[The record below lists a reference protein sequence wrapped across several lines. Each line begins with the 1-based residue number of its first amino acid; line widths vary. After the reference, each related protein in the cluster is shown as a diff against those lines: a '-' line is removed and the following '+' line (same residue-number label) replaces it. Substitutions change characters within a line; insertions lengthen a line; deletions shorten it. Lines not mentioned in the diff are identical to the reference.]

1 VPTGNENSSP
11 TLNPGSIAEFVF
23 VSDQDLVLDAVQEAQ
38 RILAEY
44 AEAGPRRN
52 PDETIN
58 MLLYLLGR
66 RDVAA
71 AVSRLRARHGLHVV
85 K

>member
-1 VPTGNENSSP
+1 MPTGNENSSP

-23 VSDQDLVLDAVQEAQ
+23 VSDQDLVLDVVQEAQ

-58 MLLYLLGR
+58 MLLYLLDR
-66 RDVAA
+66 RDVVAA
-71 AVSRLRARHGLHVV
+71 LSRLRARHGLHVV

>member
-1 VPTGNENSSP
+1 VPTGNEKSSP

-58 MLLYLLGR
+58 MLLYLLDR
-66 RDVAA
+66 RDVVA
-71 AVSRLRARHGLHVV
+71 AVSRLRARHGLHVA

>member
-1 VPTGNENSSP
+1 VPTGTKIP
-11 TLNPGSIAEFVF
+11 PQTLNPGSIAEFAF

-44 AEAGPRRN
+44 AEAGPRRT

-58 MLLYLLGR
+58 MLLYLLDR
-66 RDVAA
+66 RDVVA
-71 AVSRLRARHGLHVV
+71 AVGRLRAHGLHVV

>member
-1 VPTGNENSSP
+1 VKRVG
-11 TLNPGSIAEFVF
+11 VHR
-23 VSDQDLVLDAVQEAQ
+23 LVLDAVQEAQ

-44 AEAGPRRN
+44 AQPGPRGN

-58 MLLYLLGR
+58 MLLYLLDR
-66 RDVAA
+66 SDVVD
-71 AVSRLRARHGLHVV
+71 AVSRLRAGHGLRVV

>member
-1 VPTGNENSSP
+1 M
-11 TLNPGSIAEFVF
+11 F

-58 MLLYLLGR
+58 MLLYLLDR
-66 RDVAA
+66 RDVVA